1 MASQQICEEDAVIQQ
16 LRESRTEDEQYFDVH
31 FGGLPAALYK
41 DEEDVPPYDANMEEP
56 IVWLRPGELC
66 RDPQYFVDGAIGVSG
81 CVVEGRNGDGWL
93 LGAMA
98 ALWGHPEYL
107 IENLFGSDPDDFQEW
122 GVYTCRFYREGSWVE
137 VCADTR
143 MPALSGFTASEGE
156 EPTGPQCLYGRCVD
170 PREQWVQLL
179 EKAYAKVLGSYE
191 ALSKGSVT
199 EALVDLTGGSGEEI
213 TLNEDSAKK
222 TSTLF
227 EECQEHLENK
237 HVLCATADPANN
249 GQGGVPSPD
258 LKQTALGLLPGHA
271 YGVMQCIQVE
281 DKKLVRLRNPWSGRG
296 GTWKGPWA
304 DSSSQWEDFPEVLD
318 ECLKQA
324 SGWTR
329 EEDGIDQTD
338 GSFFMEFSDFCSK
351 FDTLHL
357 CRLFDDKQYKQ
368 YKVLSSWAG
377 KTAAGPDEGV
387 PINAD
392 TGFAKLISEK
402 AKPRT
407 DKDACWFNNPQFR
420 VEVKHKSTTHISLLQ
435 GPPKSGERF
444 ELCLEIIREKKTP
457 ALPGRVW
464 ERGDVYRSTLI
475 NQPVMREVSLSN
487 VLLEP
492 GYTYCVVARAA
503 TERGRE
509 APFALRVFSPRELVL
524 QPLDECDSSY
534 TPGSWNGAAEV
545 DSAGGAPFHLEGDQ
559 LIPNPTFR
567 QSPQYFLNL
576 PEPPADHPKATTGE
590 VNVTLVLRRTDP
602 TPDKAQKAQIG
613 LCVFRGPA
621 PEVVLGKKHKKTGPK
636 VNALGEKPKGKPST
650 LKKKRRQAAQL
661 LDGLAGPQHGW
672 DNDLR
677 SEDSITTAPK
687 KIGLY
692 PNEWHRLSSFGNE
705 TVAVLHLP
713 TLVRSKF
720 PHGLVITPCLSER
733 GISGQYV
740 LELHADC
747 PTTLEAIAAS
757 KSKTL
762 AGEWTARHAGGSHLQ
777 PSWSTNPIYRVR
789 FADPTARPRVRV
801 DLTRPAEYW
810 NSSDVVGRMMGFY
823 IHRADGPNGT
833 GPSLDPDHCIM
844 HVDPNLKDVE
854 PEPYTQSPFTP
865 LHTVQTPQAF
875 RLDKSE
881 DPYLIVP
888 ATYAPGQTGPFFLSV
903 TSDVDFTLTAAQGCS
918 VPAAPAEE
926 KE

>member
-1 MASQQICEEDAVIQQ
+1 M
-16 LRESRTEDEQYFDVH
+16 
-31 FGGLPAALYK
+31 
-41 DEEDVPPYDANMEEP
+41 
-56 IVWLRPGELC
+56 
-66 RDPQYFVDGAIGVSG
+66 
-81 CVVEGRNGDGWL
+81 
-93 LGAMA
+93 
-98 ALWGHPEYL
+98 
-107 IENLFGSDPDDFQEW
+107 
-122 GVYTCRFYREGSWVE
+122 
-137 VCADTR
+137 
-143 MPALSGFTASEGE
+143 
-156 EPTGPQCLYGRCVD
+156 
-170 PREQWVQLL
+170 
-179 EKAYAKVLGSYE
+179 
-191 ALSKGSVT
+191 
-199 EALVDLTGGSGEEI
+199 
-213 TLNEDSAKK
+213 
-222 TSTLF
+222 
-227 EECQEHLENK
+227 
-237 HVLCATADPANN
+237 
-249 GQGGVPSPD
+249 
-258 LKQTALGLLPGHA
+258 
-271 YGVMQCIQVE
+271 
-281 DKKLVRLRNPWSGRG
+281 
-296 GTWKGPWA
+296 
-304 DSSSQWEDFPEVLD
+304 LD

-324 SGWTR
+324 RGWTR
-329 EEDGIDQTD
+329 EEDGIDQTT
-338 GSFFMEFSDFCSK
+338 GRFFMEFSDFCSK

-387 PINAD
+387 PTSTD
-392 TGFAKLISEK
+392 TGFAKLIAEK

-420 VEVKHKSTTHISLLQ
+420 VEVKHKSTHISLLQ

-444 ELCLEIIREKKTP
+444 ELCLEVIREKKTP

-464 ERGDVYRSTLI
+464 ERGDVDRSTQV

-524 QPLDECDSSY
+524 QPLDECESSY
-534 TPGSWNGAAEV
+534 LPGSWNGAAEV
-545 DSAGGAPFHLEGDQ
+545 DSAGGAPFHCASDQ

-621 PEVVLGKKHKKTGPK
+621 PEVVLCKKHKKTGPK

-661 LDGLAGPQHGW
+661 LDGLAGPQLRLGLS
-672 DNDLR
+672 DLR

-692 PNEWHRLSSFGNE
+692 PSEWHRLSSFGNE

-733 GISGQYV
+733 GVSGQYV

-747 PTTLEAIAAS
+747 PTTLEAISAT

-762 AGEWTARHAGGSHLQ
+762 AGEWTAKTGAGLTYNRPGRRIPTIACGSRIPRPDPGPRRLHAAR
-777 PSWSTNPIYRVR
+777 RV
-789 FADPTARPRVRV
+789 
-801 DLTRPAEYW
+801 LEL
-810 NSSDVVGRMMGFY
+810 VGRRGPDDGVL
-823 IHRADGPNGT
+823 HPPRRRAERHGPVA
-833 GPSLDPDHCIM
+833 GPG
-844 HVDPNLKDVE
+844 
-854 PEPYTQSPFTP
+854 P
-865 LHTVQTPQAF
+865 LHHARRSQLEGRGAGAVHAVAVHAVTHGPDAAVIQVGQVRGSLSHCAGDVRAESSGALLPF
-875 RLDKSE
+875 RH
-881 DPYLIVP
+881 
-888 ATYAPGQTGPFFLSV
+888 FR
-903 TSDVDFTLTAAQGCS
+903 C
-918 VPAAPAEE
+918 
-926 KE
+926 